1 MESLESRYLF
11 KGRLV
16 LDTAMHI
23 GGGRASLVPTDAPVI
38 RTPEGHPFVP
48 GASFKG
54 VFRSTVEKLAA
65 SIPGVR
71 TCALDPGADCIGP
84 QGDKQK
90 KFNKELNERREKEK
104 WDDRQLKAHLEKE
117 LCDTCL
123 LFGSPYMASKVF
135 FSDLYLIEREA
146 YTQVR
151 DGVGIDRDSEKAMD
165 HLKFDYETV
174 SSGVSF
180 AFRAMLENPTE
191 KEIALFCTGLM
202 EYISGF
208 AGIGGKRS
216 AGLGRCH
223 LEDVEIYYLDL
234 RDNNQRLENLR
245 KYLLGS
251 NEEEKMHRVADVKKF
266 ISDRITLLLE
276 GRC

>member
-23 GGGRASLVPTDAPVI
+23 GGGRASLAPTDAPVI
-38 RTPEGHPFVP
+38 RTPEGRPFIP

-71 TCALDPGADCIGP
+71 TCALDPGADCVGP
-84 QGDKQK
+84 QGKKQK
-90 KFNKELNERREKEK
+90 EFNERREEEK
-104 WDDRQLKAHLEKE
+104 WDDRQLKTYLEKE

-146 YTQVR
+146 YIQIR

-180 AFRAMLENPTE
+180 AFRAMLENPKE
-191 KEIALFCTGLM
+191 KEIALFCAGLM

-223 LEDVEIYYLDL
+223 LEDVEIYCLDL
-234 RDNNQRLENLR
+234 RDNKQRLENLR
-245 KYLLGS
+245 KYLLGR
-251 NEEEKMHRVADVKKF
+251 NEEEKMHRVADVEKF
-266 ISDRITLLLE
+266 IKDRISLLLPKE
-276 GRC
+276 GGR